1 MCFESSTIV
10 WRQYVPKVF
19 LCACILAI
27 RHDFKKKM
35 VSYNL
40 IFERIDQTLKIGI
53 LNNFLS
59 IHKYNSNHYHVKVQ
73 SKLSIQLSMEKNY
86 TFMPMHF

>member
-1 MCFESSTIV
+1 MKVLQLYEDNMF
-10 WRQYVPKVF
+10 QKFFYVHVF
-19 LCACILAI
+19 LQSDTI
-27 RHDFKKKM
+27 FFKM

-53 LNNFLS
+53 LKNFLS